1 VIERTFGVLK
11 KRFKILSFAQPYSLH
26 NQARLPSA
34 LAVIHNFIMIYDP
47 SDDDFVEDDGNQVQG
62 EIRRTEEHVIS
73 QEERG
78 RAAERRE
85 QIAQAMWRNYEHR
98 N

>member
-11 KRFKILSFAQPYSLH
+11 KRFKVLLFAQPYSLH
-26 NQARLPSA
+26 DQARLASA
-34 LAVIHNFIMIYDP
+34 LAVVHNFIMIHNP
-47 SDDDFVEDDGNQVQG
+47 SDSDFIEDDGNQVQG
-62 EIRRTEEHVIS
+62 EIRRVEEHVIS

-85 QIAQAMWRNYEHR
+85 QIAQAMWRNYNR